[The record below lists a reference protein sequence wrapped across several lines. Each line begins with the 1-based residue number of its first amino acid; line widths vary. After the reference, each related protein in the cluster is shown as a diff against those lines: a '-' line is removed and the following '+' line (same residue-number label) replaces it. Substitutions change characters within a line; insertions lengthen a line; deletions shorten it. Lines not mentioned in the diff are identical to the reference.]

1 MIKIS
6 SLKEFFKNLF
16 TPGKEEVT
24 LSAEDIEAYFDQTE
38 TNSFF
43 VTELALFTAVDL
55 IARTIAKCEFVT
67 VKNNKEFIG
76 DEYYSWNI
84 APNLHQTKAEFIRKL
99 ISTLIFKNEVLIIQ
113 MSDGQRFVA
122 DGFSK
127 KENFLKDDEFSS
139 VSIGNFSMNKTF
151 LSRDVIYLKH
161 NNFALERLLNSMCRS
176 YESLMKSAEKRY
188 RKSTGHKGILKIDG
202 FASGSNDFEKK
213 LNDLMQNH
221 FKRYFES
228 ENAVLPLTEGY
239 DYNEPNIEANK
250 TTNNEIND
258 IQKLKTEAY
267 NTVANALHIP
277 PAIMR
282 GEASQLK
289 DAVDTF
295 IADAIDTITAPLS
308 QAITDKCYG
317 QKQFSKGNYLLI
329 DTTYAKHIDVITS
342 ANNIDKAIACGVL
355 IPAKAQKYAGMVPSD
370 EEFAKQ
376 HYLTKNYQ
384 TAALAVSEEG
394 GENNAE

>member
-6 SLKEFFKNLF
+6 SLKDFFKSLF
-16 TPGKEEVT
+16 TPGKKEVT
-24 LSAEDIEAYFDQTE
+24 ISAEDIEAYFDRTE
-38 TNSFF
+38 SNTFYIA
-43 VTELALFTAVDL
+43 ELALYTAVDL
-55 IARTIAKCEFVT
+55 IARTISKCEFVT
-67 VKNNKEFIG
+67 VRNNEEYKG

-84 APNLHQTKAEFIRKL
+84 APNKHQTKAEFIRKL
-99 ISTLIFKNEVLIIQ
+99 VSTLILKNEVLIIQ
-113 MSDGQRFVA
+113 TSDGQRFVA
-122 DGFSK
+122 DGFYK
-127 KENFLKDDEFSS
+127 KTNVLIDDEFSS
-139 VSIGNFSMNKTF
+139 VSIGDYSMNKTL

-161 NNFALERLLNSMCRS
+161 NNFAVEGLLKSMCRS
-176 YESLMKSAEKRY
+176 YESLIKSAEKRY

-202 FASGSNDFEKK
+202 YASGSDDYEKK
-213 LNDLMQNH
+213 LNELMQNH
-221 FKRYFES
+221 FKRYFEA

-239 DYNEPNIEANK
+239 EYDEPNVDANK

-258 IQKLKTEAY
+258 IQKLKTEAF
-267 NTVANALHIP
+267 NSVGNALHIP
-277 PAIMR
+277 PALLR

-289 DAVDTF
+289 DVVDTF
-295 IADAIDTITAPLS
+295 IADAIDIITAPLE

-317 QKQFSKGNYLLI
+317 KTQFSKGNYVLI

-355 IPAKAQKYAGMVPSD
+355 TPAKAQKYAGMVPSN
-370 EEFAKQ
+370 EEFATQ

-384 TAALAVSEEG
+384 TAALAIAGEG

>member
-6 SLKEFFKNLF
+6 SLKEFFKSLF
-16 TPGKEEVT
+16 TPGKKEVT
-24 LSAEDIEAYFDQTE
+24 ISAEDIEAYFDRTE
-38 TNSFF
+38 YNSFY
-43 VTELALFTAVDL
+43 VAELALYTAVDL
-55 IARTIAKCEFVT
+55 IARTISKCKFVT
-67 VKNNKEFIG
+67 IKNNKEYRG
-76 DEYYSWNI
+76 EEYYSWNI
-84 APNLHQTKAEFIRKL
+84 APNKHQTKSEFIRKL
-99 ISTLIFKNEVLIIQ
+99 ISTLILKNEVLIIQ
-113 MSDGQRFVA
+113 TSDGQRFIA
-122 DGFSK
+122 DSFNK
-127 KENFLKDDEFSS
+127 KTNVITDDEFSS
-139 VSIGNFSMNKTF
+139 ITIRDYSLNKTI

-161 NNFALERLLNSMCRS
+161 NNFALERLLKSMCRS
-176 YESLMKSAEKRY
+176 YESLIKSAEKRY

-202 FASGSNDFEKK
+202 YASGSDDYEKK
-213 LNDLMQNH
+213 LNELMQNH
-221 FKRYFES
+221 FKRYFEA

-239 DYNEPNIEANK
+239 EYDEPNVEANK

-258 IQKLKTEAY
+258 IQKLKTEAF
-267 NTVANALHIP
+267 NAVANALHIP

-295 IADAIDTITAPLS
+295 IADAVDTITAPLS
-308 QAITDKCYG
+308 QAINDKCYG
-317 QKQFSKGNYLLI
+317 KKQFSKGNYILI

-355 IPAKAQKYAGMVPSD
+355 TPAQAQEYAGMIPSN
-370 EEFAKQ
+370 EEFARQ

-384 TAALAVSEEG
+384 TAALAVAGEG